1 MLNNRFNPDS
11 LESLFM
17 SGVPTP
23 DPVPTPAL
31 PPVAV
36 PVPVPTLPPV
46 FGHRVVVVFAG
57 ILALLHAVAAVLNAL
72 NAVPIPGK

>member
-1 MLNNRFNPDS
+1 
-11 LESLFM
+11 M
-17 SGVPTP
+17 SGVPQP
-23 DPVPTPAL
+23 DPVPPPVT

-36 PVPVPTLPPV
+36 PVPVPTIPPV